1 MQRWVGI
8 QQPDEQADKALAY
21 GSVCKHQHDFI
32 LGLSCCPCC
41 ALTCVTLIQIS
52 DVAAMKALKLRPKEA
67 GTLLLGVFAEMAF
80 QRGLVHGD
88 PHPGAMRRCS

>member
-1 MQRWVGI
+1 MD
-8 QQPDEQADKALAY
+8 P
-21 GSVCKHQHDFI
+21 
-32 LGLSCCPCC
+32 LGLACCPCC